1 MTWIAQLTDLHLD
14 GDPPA
19 DSRFDRVAFWLEQ
32 LSPGVDGI
40 VLSGD
45 VIDMRSIENPASAY
59 AALAR
64 RLTAIAPVLAIPGN
78 SDDPELLAQAFLSS
92 ERWSVPVAG
101 AIGSIVAGDAV
112 AVIGLDST
120 VPGRYEG
127 RLSDSTLASA
137 DGALSNMPPGMPV
150 LIALHHPPIALGH
163 TMIDG
168 LRLENPDALAE
179 VVERHP
185 SVIGLLAGHTHG
197 ATSAV
202 FAGKSLIVAPGV
214 HSGMRLEQES
224 GGVAPGPLD
233 TDVPPAVALHRI
245 EDGTLLTHFRSI
257 AG

>member
-14 GDPPA
+14 GNPPA
-19 DSRFDRVAFWLEQ
+19 DTRFDLVASWLER

-45 VIDMRSIENPASAY
+45 VIELRGIEDPGAVY

-64 RLTAIAPVLAIPGN
+64 RLTAIAPVLVIPGN
-78 SDDPELLAQAFLSS
+78 SDDPESLAQAFPSP
-92 ERWSVPVAG
+92 ERWGVPAAG
-101 AIGSIVAGDAV
+101 ANGSMVAGDAV
-112 AVIGLDST
+112 AVIGLDSSI
-120 VPGRYEG
+120 PGRYEG
-127 RLSDSTLASA
+127 RLSDSTLAWA
-137 DGALSNMPPGMPV
+137 DEVLSNVPAGMPV
-150 LIALHHPPIALGH
+150 LVALHHPPIALGH

-168 LRLENPDALAE
+168 LRLENPDSLAE
-179 VVERHP
+179 LVERHP

-197 ATSAV
+197 GTAAV
-202 FAGKSLIVAPGV
+202 FTGKPLIVAPGV

-224 GGVAPGPLD
+224 GGAASGPLD

-245 EDGTLLTHFRSI
+245 EDGTLVTHFRSI